1 MILPKHCFTV
11 ETNRI
16 TMENVVLNPE
26 KLEFKANIDLTF
38 AVEECSHI
46 SRV

>member
-38 AVEECSHI
+38 VGEECNHI
-46 SRV
+46 SS